1 MYIMLMLPF
10 AGCSK
15 IFCSGVQNMVFS
27 SPVFL
32 WIFLPVIFAA
42 YHIVPAKARN
52 ILLLAGSLIFYAW
65 GEPRYILLMLFSI
78 TVNYFLGLLM
88 ERFSARKKLLLT
100 LDIIINL
107 ALLGYFKYFNF
118 LADIINGIF
127 GDVVSVREIAL
138 PIGISFYTFQ
148 IMSYIID
155 LYRGQY
161 KAQRSIINLALYI
174 SFFPQLIAGPIVKY
188 KDIDEQLASRS
199 CTIEK
204 TVEGIRRFI
213 YGLGKKV
220 IIANTAAQYVD
231 TIYATEAAGLT
242 GALAWFG
249 AILYTLQIYY
259 DFSGYSDMAI
269 GMGKMFGFE
278 FEENFRYP
286 YLSSSIREFWQRWHI
301 SLGTWFKEYLY
312 IPLGGN
318 RRGEARTYLNLV
330 IVFFIT
336 GLWHGAGYTF
346 ILWGLWHGLFRI
358 AERLGF
364 GKFLDRHRI
373 FAHVYTVLVF
383 VIGWV
388 LFRAESVSQA
398 WMMTVRMLM
407 PWKYVGKALLL
418 HQLTGAKMLAML
430 ALAILGC
437 GVIQLAADKSG
448 FAAKL
453 KNTWI
458 EAVFCAGI
466 FVICIA
472 MLAADTYNPFIYFR
486 F

>member
-1 MYIMLMLPF
+1 M
-10 AGCSK
+10 
-15 IFCSGVQNMVFS
+15 
-27 SPVFL
+27 
-32 WIFLPVIFAA
+32 
-42 YHIVPAKARN
+42 
-52 ILLLAGSLIFYAW
+52 
-65 GEPRYILLMLFSI
+65 
-78 TVNYFLGLLM
+78 
-88 ERFSARKKLLLT
+88 
-100 LDIIINL
+100 
-107 ALLGYFKYFNF
+107 
-118 LADIINGIF
+118 
-127 GDVVSVREIAL
+127 
-138 PIGISFYTFQ
+138 
-148 IMSYIID
+148 
-155 LYRGQY
+155 
-161 KAQRSIINLALYI
+161 
-174 SFFPQLIAGPIVKY
+174 FPQLIAGPIVRY
-188 KDIDEQLASRS
+188 SDIAVQLKTREHSVSEAAS
-199 CTIEK
+199 
-204 TVEGIRRFI
+204 GARRFI
-213 YGLGKKV
+213 LGLAKK
-220 IIANTAAQYVD
+220 ILLANLLGELVSSFRASADLSVLY
-231 TIYATEAAGLT
+231 YWL
-242 GALAWFG
+242 G
-249 AILYTLQIYY
+249 AIAFTLQIYY